1 MIVVHGWIVDRLRD
15 RSGHFKN
22 FGRFKNIPWSSK

>member
-1 MIVVHGWIVDRLRD
+1 MVGLLTGFATDPAI
-15 RSGHFKN
+15 SKN